1 MVAIRFCYLTTGT
14 NFSLLEEEK
23 ILPTLEEKKKN
34 LGLAKLIFEST

>member
-14 NFSLLEEEK
+14 NLSLLEEKNTTNTGRE
-23 ILPTLEEKKKN
+23 KN